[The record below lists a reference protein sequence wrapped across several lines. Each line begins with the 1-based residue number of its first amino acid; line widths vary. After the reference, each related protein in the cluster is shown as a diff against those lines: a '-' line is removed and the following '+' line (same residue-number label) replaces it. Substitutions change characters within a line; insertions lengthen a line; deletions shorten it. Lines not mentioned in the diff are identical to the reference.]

1 MACQVSCHFSG
12 TKSVKTARLRIVCA
26 MSCHLSRISYEL
38 FTKCVTPNVTHV
50 HFTISSWQVVNT
62 SFLNIS
68 KFSPR
73 HGTHYFTWP
82 ASPRIPTHTVTS
94 SSLSDTPNCVP
105 WREPFVVP
113 VRGLLIFHLH
123 IPYADKQSAVY
134 QLTLFCVVCVCDSRE
149 WWALRFTQSRPR
161 LRILIEPSFL
171 AFAPVLHILEL
182 FLLTDQL

>member
-1 MACQVSCHFSG
+1 MGQHAPTHDPCDPS
-12 TKSVKTARLRIVCA
+12 KK
-26 MSCHLSRISYEL
+26 
-38 FTKCVTPNVTHV
+38 VTHLT
-50 HFTISSWQVVNT
+50 HWPMTHRPIATIACSSTQQFRRDKLWRLEIK
-62 SFLNIS
+62 FLNIS

-161 LRILIEPSFL
+161 LRILIEPSRRS
-171 AFAPVLHILEL
+171 
-182 FLLTDQL
+182 